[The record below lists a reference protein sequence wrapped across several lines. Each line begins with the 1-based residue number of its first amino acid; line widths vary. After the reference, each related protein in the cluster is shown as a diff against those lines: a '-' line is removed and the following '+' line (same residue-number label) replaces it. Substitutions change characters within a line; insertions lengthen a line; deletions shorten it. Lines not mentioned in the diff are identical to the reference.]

1 MHESSSHNFETL
13 YLQAP
18 EIWNH
23 INLQHLLDFAE
34 EKIGAIYALINCI
47 STRTKQESDFFQ
59 PLESYDLEVWREV
72 IDGNL
77 LNTFVLNTAVGNRMA
92 KRNLGSI
99 LNFGSIYS
107 SEMAADQRIYNSS
120 NQVKFNTPVPYPV
133 SKGGVI
139 ALSKHLASYWGE
151 FNVRVN
157 TISPGG
163 VYNHHSEEFINAYS
177 SRVPLRRMAEVA
189 EISGVAV
196 FLVSPLASYITGQ
209 NILVDGGLSA
219 W

>member
-1 MHESSSHNFETL
+1 MEN
-13 YLQAP
+13 
-18 EIWNH
+18 
-23 INLQHLLDFAE
+23 
-34 EKIGAIYALINCI
+34 
-47 STRTKQESDFFQ
+47 
-59 PLESYDLEVWREV
+59 YDLEVWREI

-77 LNTFVLNTAVGNRMA
+77 LNTFVLNLALGNRMA

-107 SEMAADQRIYNSS
+107 SEMAADQRIYQTS
-120 NQVKFNTPVPYPV
+120 NDTGSIINTPAAYPV
-133 SKGGVI
+133 SKGGVV

-151 FNVRVN
+151 YNVKVN

-163 VYNHHSEEFINAYS
+163 VFNRHSKEFTKAYS
-177 SRVPLRRMAEVA
+177 NRVPLRRMAEVD